1 MQRLT
6 TLYILKVLEKYA
18 TGKKLKRSEIL
29 DHLKKDYDI
38 DITRKTLYNQILD
51 LQTLELIDENE
62 QVIGGSVLS
71 DEDRRYLIDAAI
83 YDSQIPLEVS
93 KRVIDKLM
101 ADLSHDDRKR
111 YKHHINYEKANHSKN
126 EDTYKHIKIIE
137 DAIEQEKKIKIRVFK
152 INRYKEYIEHYETVL
167 SPYFI
172 TISRGHYYL
181 ICSADR
187 SDQFEN
193 RRVDRIMSVEILDEK
208 AIPYEEA
215 IENGKGFNQGEFIS
229 KKLYMMTGKNEG
241 IVIRL
246 KEEYLKYIV
255 DGIGMN
261 FSLVTNKENP
271 EDMVDIAFHMSEESF
286 LHFAI
291 QYGYLLEVVSP
302 QTLRDKL
309 KDFTKHMV
317 NKYIDS

>member
-1 MQRLT
+1 
-6 TLYILKVLEKYA
+6 
-18 TGKKLKRSEIL
+18 
-29 DHLKKDYDI
+29 
-38 DITRKTLYNQILD
+38 
-51 LQTLELIDENE
+51 
-62 QVIGGSVLS
+62 
-71 DEDRRYLIDAAI
+71 
-83 YDSQIPLEVS
+83 
-93 KRVIDKLM
+93 
-101 ADLSHDDRKR
+101 
-111 YKHHINYEKANHSKN
+111 
-126 EDTYKHIKIIE
+126 
-137 DAIEQEKKIKIRVFK
+137 
-152 INRYKEYIEHYETVL
+152 
-167 SPYFI
+167 
-172 TISRGHYYL
+172 
-181 ICSADR
+181 
-187 SDQFEN
+187 
-193 RRVDRIMSVEILDEK
+193 MSVEILDDK

-229 KKLYMMTGKNEG
+229 KKLYMMTGKNER

-309 KDFTKHMV
+309 KDFTKHMIK
-317 NKYIDS
+317 KYIDS